1 MKAETFQIGVNYL
14 SVRSGI
20 RFWREFDSGEIREDL
35 DRLAEWRLNPV
46 RLFLTWEHF
55 QPERDTINLK
65 VFKHLHYVADCA
77 AERGLKLW
85 ITLFTG
91 QVFGVNWLPGWMVGQ
106 ENQSGPIATFVNG
119 VPIRAAPKNAFADPS
134 VLRSQR
140 LLLREVCAIMR
151 DHPALLAYDL
161 GERMGSMFHADDR
174 DRVRRYLGEL
184 RDEIRRS
191 DETSPI
197 TVGLQATDLT
207 ESTGLGPAL
216 AAEFC
221 DFLSIAALPLEIDW
235 SEGIADIALPLF
247 LAEMVRFLSD
257 GKKVWVSSIGVPT
270 TREKRN
276 DLSGAVREGAAEDIA
291 RLWVEC
297 LRQNGVPGALWW
309 CYADIHP
316 RQWHRPPFDR
326 LILARSFGLLR
337 DDWQPKPTLDG
348 LRSVD
353 RTLVPQYPD
362 PSWKNLDPDQYW
374 RDPKEEIKRLYK
386 RFRDRI
392 AVPQR

>member
-1 MKAETFQIGVNYL
+1 MKTQTFQIGVNYL
-14 SVRSGI
+14 SARSGI
-20 RFWREFDSGEIREDL
+20 RFWRELDSGELREDL

-46 RLFLTWEHF
+46 RLFLMWEHF
-55 QPERDTINLK
+55 QPDHDTINLK
-65 VFKHLHYVADCA
+65 ALKRLHSVADCA

-91 QVFGVNWLPGWMVGQ
+91 HLFGVNWLPGWMVGQ
-106 ENQSGPIATFVNG
+106 EHLSGPCATYVNDIP
-119 VPIRAAPKNAFADPS
+119 VKAAPKNAFTDPS

-140 LLLREVCAIMR
+140 LLLREVCAVMR
-151 DHPALLAYDL
+151 DHPALFVYDL
-161 GERMGSMFHADDR
+161 GERTGSLFHADDV
-174 DRVRRYLGEL
+174 DQIRRFLGEL
-184 RDEIRRS
+184 HDEIRRS

-207 ESTGLGPAL
+207 DPTGFRPAV

-221 DFLSIAALPLEIDW
+221 DFLSIAALPSEIEW
-235 SEGIADIALPLF
+235 SEGITDISLPLF
-247 LAEMVRFLSD
+247 AAEMVRFLSG

-276 DLSGAVREGAAEDIA
+276 DPSGAIREGAAEDLA

-297 LRQNGVPGALWW
+297 LRQNGIPGALWW

-316 RQWHRPPFDR
+316 RQWRSPPFDR
-326 LILARSFGLLR
+326 KILERSFGLLR
-337 DDWQPKPTLDG
+337 DGWQPKPTLNG

-353 RTLVPQYPD
+353 RTLNPHYPD
-362 PSWKNLDPDQYW
+362 PSWIDLDPDQYW
-374 RDPKEEIKRLYK
+374 RNPKEEIKRLYK
-386 RFRDRI
+386 RFRDQIVIPR
-392 AVPQR
+392 